1 MPTYDFIVGK
11 QVLSMRKRVV
21 VGAVSVA
28 AVGLSAWAGNVREE
42 ASGGTWPFA
51 ILRSYG
57 AYAENPLFTERV
69 FAAQERHPGLFGEI
83 WFCGDGGLDF
93 TAEERGRLAAEKN
106 AGIRERCHKLGIA
119 FSFQQ
124 GVTLNHGADGL
135 KRGFIPEDAWAV
147 NRDGRTEYGILCC
160 TSPWALDYQRETAK
174 AIMGR
179 LQPDSYWPDDD
190 LRLSKGDRSVA
201 CFCFCDRCVKLFSDS
216 FGQAFTRETLAKALN
231 GPNASADVRRA
242 WSAFNGRNLGAC
254 AKVYREAADA
264 VSPKTRLGIQIA
276 LSGNTVDG
284 DSWRTMVRSLAGE
297 GGRAGTRPGG
307 LYYTDFNPHELPAKM
322 VLVARE
328 AARSGALPEIGQI
341 CYEVENWP
349 HVGGNKNAHAMMAEC
364 AWALAV
370 GCDSIAFYW
379 GADQNGEDAASHD
392 YWLESVWAWRPFHL
406 AVRDAFAGTRLGGVA
421 AYHGADHWATKD
433 WASHDEKDA
442 SALMACGVPV
452 TVTEA
457 APDAFWLNER
467 CVGTLAEGD
476 LKDVFARPVVMS
488 AAAFAALAKRFPKLG
503 FTQKLKIEFTGA
515 ERALATVKRAN
526 GYELFPSGLKS
537 ANVKAYILP
546 KAADVK
552 PFSAMTADDKA
563 CGTCVVPTEF
573 GGKVVVAQEVPAH
586 WPHAVWPG
594 CRRHAVLDALD
605 AATPGGQSARLLT
618 DGYAVAVSVRKTADG
633 RTAGV
638 FLFNLGLGETPPLEL
653 AIRRGAGT
661 AWRVSSPRQPESS
674 AEVVR
679 ATGDE
684 IVVRVPPMQAYG
696 AALVGGPR
704 GKTQCQ
710 WTMRGQFPMIL
721 SSTSASILR

>member
-1 MPTYDFIVGK
+1 MRVWLYG
-11 QVLSMRKRVV
+11 VL
-21 VGAVSVA
+21 ALTCA
-28 AVGLSAWAGNVREE
+28 AAHADE
-42 ASGGTWPFA
+42 AWPFA

-57 AYAENPLFTERV
+57 SYAENRLFTDRV

-83 WFCGDGGLDF
+83 WFGGDGGLDSP
-93 TAEERGRLAAEKN
+93 AEERGKMAAEKN
-106 AGIRERCHKLGIA
+106 AGVRERCRRLGIA

-135 KRGFIPEDAWAV
+135 KRDFIPEDAWAV
-147 NRDGRTEYGILCC
+147 NRDGKVQYGLLCC

-174 AIMGR
+174 AVMKR

-190 LRLSKGDRSVA
+190 LRLLKGDWSAA
-201 CFCFCDRCVKLFSDS
+201 CLCFCDRCVKLFGDS
-216 FGQAFTRETLAKALN
+216 CGKAYTRETLVKALN

-284 DSWRTMVRSLAGE
+284 DSWKTMVRALAGKD
-297 GGRAGTRPGG
+297 GKAGTRPGG
-307 LYYTDFNPHELPAKM
+307 LYYTDFNPRELPAKM

-349 HVGGNKNAHAMMAEC
+349 HVGGHKNAHAMMAEC
-364 AWALAV
+364 AWSLAV
-370 GCDSIAFYW
+370 GCDSVAFYW
-379 GADQNGEDAASHD
+379 GADQNGEDAASYD

-421 AYHGADHWATKD
+421 AYHGSNHWATKG
-433 WASHDEKDA
+433 WTSHDEKDA
-442 SALMACGVPV
+442 SALVSCGVPV

-457 APDAFWLNER
+457 APDALWLNER
-467 CVGTLAEGD
+467 CVETLAEAD
-476 LKDVFARPVVMS
+476 LKTVFASPVVMS
-488 AAAFAALAKRFPKLG
+488 AATFAALHKKFPKLA
-503 FTQKLKIEFTGA
+503 FAKKVALEFPEG
-515 ERALATVKRAN
+515 EKALATAKRAN

-552 PFSAMTADDKA
+552 PFSTMTADEKA
-563 CGTCVVPTEF
+563 CGTCIVPTEF
-573 GGKVVVAQEVPAH
+573 GGKVVVAQEIPGH

-594 CRRHAVLDALD
+594 CRRHAILDALD
-605 AATPGGQSARLLT
+605 AATPGGQPARLLT
-618 DGYAVAVSVRKTADG
+618 DGYSVAVTVRKDADG

-653 AIRRGAGT
+653 AIRRGAQPS
-661 AWRVSSPRQPESS
+661 WRVTLPRQTGTS

-679 ATGDE
+679 RAGE
-684 IVVRVPPMQAYG
+684 EVVVRVPPMQAFS
-696 AALVGGPR
+696 AALISGSVR
-704 GKTQCQ
+704 
-710 WTMRGQFPMIL
+710 
-721 SSTSASILR
+721 

>member
-1 MPTYDFIVGK
+1 MRVWLYG
-11 QVLSMRKRVV
+11 VL
-21 VGAVSVA
+21 ALTCA
-28 AVGLSAWAGNVREE
+28 AAHADE
-42 ASGGTWPFA
+42 AWPFA

-57 AYAENPLFTERV
+57 SYAENRLFTDRV

-83 WFCGDGGLDF
+83 WFGGDGGLDSP
-93 TAEERGRLAAEKN
+93 AEERGKMAAEKN
-106 AGIRERCHKLGIA
+106 AGVRERCRQLGIA

-135 KRGFIPEDAWAV
+135 KRDFIPEDAWAV
-147 NRDGRTEYGILCC
+147 NRDGKVQYGLLCC

-174 AIMGR
+174 AVMKR

-190 LRLSKGDRSVA
+190 LRLSKGDWSAA
-201 CFCFCDRCVKLFSDS
+201 CLCFCDRCVKLFGDS
-216 FGQAFTRETLAKALN
+216 CGKAYTRETLVKALN

-284 DSWRTMVRSLAGE
+284 DSWKTMVLALAGKD
-297 GGRAGTRPGG
+297 GKAGTRPGG
-307 LYYTDFNPHELPAKM
+307 LYYTDFNPRELPAKM

-349 HVGGNKNAHAMMAEC
+349 HVGGHKNAHAMMAEC
-364 AWALAV
+364 AWSLAV
-370 GCDSIAFYW
+370 GCDSVAFYW
-379 GADQNGEDAASHD
+379 GADQNGEDAASYD

-421 AYHGADHWATKD
+421 AYHGSNHWATKG

-442 SALMACGVPV
+442 SALVSCGVPV

-457 APDAFWLNER
+457 APDALWLNER
-467 CVGTLAEGD
+467 CVETLAEAD
-476 LKDVFARPVVMS
+476 LKTVFACPVVMS
-488 AAAFAALAKRFPKLG
+488 AATFATLQKRFPKLA
-503 FTQKLKIEFTGA
+503 FAKKVALEFPEG
-515 ERALATVKRAN
+515 EKALATAKRAN

-552 PFSAMTADDKA
+552 PFSAMTADEKA
-563 CGTCVVPTEF
+563 CGTCIVPTEF
-573 GGKVVVAQEVPAH
+573 GGKVVVAQEIPGH

-594 CRRHAVLDALD
+594 CRRHAILDALD
-605 AATPGGQSARLLT
+605 AATPGGQPARLLT
-618 DGYAVAVSVRKTADG
+618 DGYSVAVTVRKGADG

-653 AIRRGAGT
+653 AIRRGAQPS
-661 AWRVSSPRQPESS
+661 WRVTLPRQTGTS

-679 ATGDE
+679 RAGE
-684 IVVRVPPMQAYG
+684 EVVVRVPPMQAFS
-696 AALVGGPR
+696 AALISGSVR
-704 GKTQCQ
+704 
-710 WTMRGQFPMIL
+710 
-721 SSTSASILR
+721 